1 MRFFQ
6 WIRKMFFLCYNNR
19 VLRYIFYGGLSTL
32 VNLGVFWLLRRAAG
46 VPLVPANT
54 ISVICA
60 ILFAYY
66 VNSRFVFESKARGFS
81 ERWPEFVKFVT
92 ARLTTMAIEVGGVP
106 LLVNGLHMHE
116 LAAKIIIQFIVLA
129 LNYVF
134 SKFLIF
140 VKKK

>member
-1 MRFFQ
+1 M
-6 WIRKMFFLCYNNR
+6 
-19 VLRYIFYGGLSTL
+19 
-32 VNLGVFWLLRRAAG
+32 
-46 VPLVPANT
+46 
-54 ISVICA
+54 
-60 ILFAYY
+60 
-66 VNSRFVFESKARGFS
+66 
-81 ERWPEFVKFVT
+81 KFVT

-140 VKKK
+140 VKKN